1 MVLAGRP
8 GHHTHH
14 KDCYQWTSLKPS
26 RSQRAWLSC
35 SRCVPLVVA
44 GGALVVAGGALVVAG
59 GEVVVAGGRFIV
71 GSGGW
76 VVDGGAENH
85 TNKLCMK

>member
-1 MVLAGRP
+1 MDQLEAKSFSKSLAVL
-8 GHHTHH
+8 
-14 KDCYQWTSLKPS
+14 LKV
-26 RSQRAWLSC
+26 RT
-35 SRCVPLVVA
+35 A
-44 GGALVVAGGALVVAG
+44 GGGWRSIGGG
-59 GEVVVAGGRFIV
+59 WRGIGGGWGEVVVAGGRFIV